1 MKQYLT
7 KEEIE
12 EASIEEL
19 ENNVKALKEELDK
32 LKNSL
37 ETEESKERF
46 KELVHLKILSNARI
60 CLIEF
65 REMVH
70 RGRKRRKEDNSKDFL
85 VIRRE

>member
-7 KEEIE
+7 KEQIE

-19 ENNVKALKEELDK
+19 ENNVKALQEELYQLRDIQ
-32 LKNSL
+32 
-37 ETEESKERF
+37 TEESKERF
-46 KELVHLKILSNARI
+46 KELVHLKILCNSRI

-70 RGRKRRKEDNSKDFL
+70 RGRKRRKDN
-85 VIRRE
+85 EEEQ

>member
-7 KEEIE
+7 KEQIE

-19 ENNVKALKEELDK
+19 ENNVKALKEELDR
-32 LKNSL
+32 LKESL

-46 KELVHLKILSNARI
+46 KELVHLKILCNSRI

-65 REMVH
+65 SEMVWKNKK
-70 RGRKRRKEDNSKDFL
+70 KRENN
-85 VIRRE
+85 EEP

>member
-7 KEEIE
+7 KEQIE

-19 ENNVKALKEELDK
+19 ENNVKALKEELDQ
-32 LKNSL
+32 LKESL

-46 KELVHLKILSNARI
+46 KELVHLKILCNSRI

-65 REMVH
+65 SEMVWKNKK
-70 RGRKRRKEDNSKDFL
+70 KRENN
-85 VIRRE
+85 EEP

>member
-12 EASIEEL
+12 KASIEEL
-19 ENNVKALKEELDK
+19 EDNIKEIKEELDE
-32 LKNSL
+32 LKESL

-46 KELVHLKILSNARI
+46 KELVHLKILSNSRI

-65 REMVH
+65 SNMVWKNKDMSK
-70 RGRKRRKEDNSKDFL
+70 RGDN
-85 VIRRE
+85 EEE

>member
-12 EASIEEL
+12 KSSIEEL
-19 ENNVKALKEELDK
+19 ENNVKEIKEELDQ

-46 KELVHLKILSNARI
+46 KELVHLKILSNSRI

-65 REMVH
+65 SDVVWKNKDK
-70 RGRKRRKEDNSKDFL
+70 RKRQDN
-85 VIRRE
+85 EEE

>member
-19 ENNVKALKEELDK
+19 ENNVKALKEELDQ
-32 LKNSL
+32 LKESL

-46 KELVHLKILSNARI
+46 KELVHLKILSNSRI

-65 REMVH
+65 SEMVWKNK
-70 RGRKRRKEDNSKDFL
+70 KRNNKE
-85 VIRRE
+85 E

>member
-19 ENNVKALKEELDK
+19 EDNIKDIKEELDQ
-32 LKNSL
+32 LKESL

-46 KELVHLKILSNARI
+46 KELVHLKILSNCRI
-60 CLIEF
+60 NLLEF
-65 REMVH
+65 RDLVH
-70 RGRKRRKEDNSKDFL
+70 KGRKK
-85 VIRRE
+85 

>member
-12 EASIEEL
+12 KASIEEL
-19 ENNVKALKEELDK
+19 ENNVKEIKEELDQ
-32 LKNSL
+32 LKESL

-46 KELVHLKILSNARI
+46 KELVHLKILSNSRI

-65 REMVH
+65 SEMVWKNK
-70 RGRKRRKEDNSKDFL
+70 KRNNKE
-85 VIRRE
+85 E

>member
-12 EASIEEL
+12 AASIEEL
-19 ENNVKALKEELDK
+19 ENNVKAIKEELDQ
-32 LKNSL
+32 LKESI

-46 KELVHLKILSNARI
+46 KELVHLKILSNI
-60 CLIEF
+60 QINIIEF

-70 RGRKRRKEDNSKDFL
+70 RGRKNNN
-85 VIRRE
+85 

>member
-19 ENNVKALKEELDK
+19 EDNVKEIQKELNQLKDFLDEK
-32 LKNSL
+32 GRN
-37 ETEESKERF
+37 RF
-46 KELVHLKILSNARI
+46 RELVHLKILSNFRI
-60 CLIEF
+60 NLLEF

-70 RGRKRRKEDNSKDFL
+70 RGRKK
-85 VIRRE
+85 

>member
-19 ENNVKALKEELDK
+19 ENNVKEIKEELDQ

-37 ETEESKERF
+37 KTEESKERF
-46 KELVHLKILSNARI
+46 KELVHLKILSNSRI

-65 REMVH
+65 SDMVWKNKDK
-70 RGRKRRKEDNSKDFL
+70 RKRQDN
-85 VIRRE
+85 EEE

>member
-12 EASIEEL
+12 KASIEEL
-19 ENNVKALKEELDK
+19 ENNVKAIKEELDQ
-32 LKNSL
+32 LKESL

-46 KELVHLKILSNARI
+46 KELVHLKILSNI
-60 CLIEF
+60 QINLIEF

-70 RGRKRRKEDNSKDFL
+70 RGRKNNK
-85 VIRRE
+85 

>member
-12 EASIEEL
+12 KASIEEL
-19 ENNVKALKEELDK
+19 ENNVKAIKEELDQ
-32 LKNSL
+32 LKESI

-46 KELVHLKILSNARI
+46 KELVHLKILSNI
-60 CLIEF
+60 QINLIEF

-70 RGRKRRKEDNSKDFL
+70 RGRKNNK
-85 VIRRE
+85 

>member
-12 EASIEEL
+12 AASIEEL
-19 ENNVKALKEELDK
+19 ENNVKAIKEELDQ
-32 LKNSL
+32 LKESL

-46 KELVHLKILSNARI
+46 KELVHLKILSNI
-60 CLIEF
+60 QINLIEF

-70 RGRKRRKEDNSKDFL
+70 RGRKNNK
-85 VIRRE
+85 

>member
-19 ENNVKALKEELDK
+19 ENNVKALKEELDQ

-46 KELVHLKILSNARI
+46 KELVHLKILSNSRI

-65 REMVH
+65 SDMVWKNKDK
-70 RGRKRRKEDNSKDFL
+70 RKRQDN
-85 VIRRE
+85 EEE

>member
-19 ENNVKALKEELDK
+19 EKNVKEIKEELDQ
-32 LKNSL
+32 LKESL

-46 KELVHLKILSNARI
+46 KELIHLKILSNSRI

-65 REMVH
+65 SDMVWKNKDK
-70 RGRKRRKEDNSKDFL
+70 RKRQDN
-85 VIRRE
+85 EEE

>member
-7 KEEIE
+7 KEQIE

-19 ENNVKALKEELDK
+19 ENNVKALQEELYQLRDIQ
-32 LKNSL
+32 
-37 ETEESKERF
+37 TEESKERF
-46 KELVHLKILSNARI
+46 KELVHLKILCNSRI

-70 RGRKRRKEDNSKDFL
+70 RGRKRRKDN
-85 VIRRE
+85 EEP